1 MDRDGEV
8 NNVAAAVKLG
18 QADEGEGAE
27 GNKEEGRVLSEL
39 SLSWEQQH
47 LSQPPPPP
55 TSSGLRSPIN
65 PIYIHTI
72 VFEVQ
77 ALSVLVDMSW

>member
-1 MDRDGEV
+1 MEGMDRDGEV

-39 SLSWEQQH
+39 SLS
-47 LSQPPPPP
+47 
-55 TSSGLRSPIN
+55 
-65 PIYIHTI
+65 
-72 VFEVQ
+72 
-77 ALSVLVDMSW
+77 